1 MNSSNVSAS
10 FGIWLDGLSHLLL
23 GERGLKV
30 MQVPYVKVE
39 LLQVEIFWPRALF
52 SHGIGEVGMNDVF
65 LFMLDDPTKIVLTLW
80 M

>member
-39 LLQVEIFWPRALF
+39 LLPVEFGLEYF